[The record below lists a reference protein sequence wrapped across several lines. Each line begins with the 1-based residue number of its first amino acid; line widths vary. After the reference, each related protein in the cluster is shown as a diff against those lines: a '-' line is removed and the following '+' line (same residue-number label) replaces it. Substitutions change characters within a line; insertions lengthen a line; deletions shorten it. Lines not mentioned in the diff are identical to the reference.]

1 MRPANN
7 AALAWGQL
15 FRLSLCPTALADILA
30 GSALAAAATG
40 ELELEPLL
48 FCSTLG
54 IYHGSMAL
62 NDWADQKEDA
72 RDRPHRPLPSAEITS
87 RAALTAACGM
97 ILAGVSCAFFLNPAL
112 GVWMLGIATLAV
124 GYNIWLRG
132 PWSGPIS
139 LGACRAMHIS
149 APAVLFATPLIETT
163 SVIALGYGLYVFTLS
178 RLARLETLGSSELKQ
193 APSFYLMGCAAI
205 FLATSVNI
213 SGEASLAP
221 RLAATLLSLGAAV
234 ALTRRAWPLEPWT
247 AVRVQGSVGL
257 SLRLLLLFTASATLS
272 TGSESA
278 WIPAA
283 LILTGYPLA
292 HALRKA
298 IPPT

>member
-40 ELELEPLL
+40 ELEIEPLL

-62 NDWADQKEDA
+62 NDWADHQEDA
-72 RDRPHRPLPSAEITS
+72 RDRPHRPLPNGDISS
-87 RAALTAACGM
+87 RAALTAACVM
-97 ILAGVSCAFFLNPAL
+97 ILVGVSCAFFLKLAL
-112 GVWMLGIATLAV
+112 GVWMLGIASLAV

-132 PWSGPIS
+132 PWTGPIS
-139 LGACRAMHIS
+139 LGACRAMHLS
-149 APAVLFATPLIETT
+149 APAILFAAPSEAT
-163 SVIALGYGLYVFTLS
+163 SGIAVGYGLYVFTLS
-178 RLARLETLGSSELKQ
+178 RLARLETLGSSELKR

-213 SGEASLAP
+213 SEEAPLAP
-221 RLAATLLSLGAAV
+221 RLAATLLSMGAAV
-234 ALTRRAWPLEPWT
+234 ALTRRAWPLEPWN
-247 AVRVQGSVGL
+247 AARVQGSVGL
-257 SLRLLLLFTASATLS
+257 SLRLLLLFTASAALS
-272 TGSESA
+272 TGSDSA

-283 LILTGYPLA
+283 LILMGYPLA